1 MFIPSYINGCIF
13 AYKDKIYQ
21 FHYDADDNSI
31 EFECYSEGER
41 ASDIELL
48 DHLAELTLLSTKIND

>member
-21 FHYDADDNSI
+21 FHYDVDDNSI
-31 EFECYSEGER
+31 EFECYSEGDR
-41 ASDIELL
+41 ASDIDLL
-48 DHLAELTLLSTKIND
+48 AQLVEISIKIN

>member
-13 AYKDKIYQ
+13 VYKDKIYQ

-48 DHLAELTLLSTKIND
+48 AQLVGTSMKLPT

>member
-13 AYKDKIYQ
+13 TYKDKIYQ

-41 ASDIELL
+41 AGNIELL
-48 DHLAELTLLSTKIND
+48 VHLVNQSLQNKVS

>member
-21 FHYDADDNSI
+21 FHYDTEDNSI
-31 EFECYSEGER
+31 EFECYSGGER

-48 DHLAELTLLSTKIND
+48 DQLVEISVQISKK

>member
-21 FHYDADDNSI
+21 FHYDADNNSI
-31 EFECYSEGER
+31 AFESYSEGER
-41 ASDIELL
+41 ASNIELL
-48 DHLAELTLLSTKIND
+48 AQLVEISISTPKLY

>member
-21 FHYDADDNSI
+21 FHYNADDNSI
-31 EFECYSEGER
+31 EFECYSEGVG
-41 ASDIELL
+41 ASNIELL
-48 DHLAELTLLSTKIND
+48 AQLTEISERISRQ

>member
-21 FHYDADDNSI
+21 FHYDEENNSI
-31 EFECYSEGER
+31 EFECYSEGDR
-41 ASDIELL
+41 ASDIDLL
-48 DHLAELTLLSTKIND
+48 AQLTEISERISRN

>member
-41 ASDIELL
+41 ASDTELL
-48 DHLAELTLLSTKIND
+48 AQLVEISIKQQKM